1 MESTQHLSE
10 KDQDQSLLSVK
21 KVNRQII
28 IGSVIATL
36 IAVTPYLFSLY
47 ESVPQTQIWDTFLFS
62 YDSTFWQDANYA
74 IWVLTGK
81 IIPLYLLLLWFFTC
95 RHWWYHVLLV
105 PIIMYI
111 FQALVV
117 LNADSA
123 FVDEFQFIYLL
134 PIMAIVIPTVY
145 LVRARMLNKLN
156 EASKSMQ
163 ELEDEF
169 KLSPRNFWGKL
180 KQYF

>member
-1 MESTQHLSE
+1 
-10 KDQDQSLLSVK
+10 
-21 KVNRQII
+21 
-28 IGSVIATL
+28 
-36 IAVTPYLFSLY
+36 
-47 ESVPQTQIWDTFLFS
+47 
-62 YDSTFWQDANYA
+62 
-74 IWVLTGK
+74 
-81 IIPLYLLLLWFFTC
+81 
-95 RHWWYHVLLV
+95 
-105 PIIMYI
+105 MYI